1 MQTRFCHI
9 LLLLFASILYFV
21 NWYGTTHFSSIQQL
35 RLNSS
40 STEIV
45 YEEDVADNNAGKQ
58 DKQDSLFY
66 DSASRQLYWSDS
78 KHQAVFRCS
87 VESLPCT
94 NVHTVLKTDV
104 YNSLGILVLYMT

>member
-1 MQTRFCHI
+1 MSYCAFH
-9 LLLLFASILYFV
+9 FASILYFV

-40 STEIV
+40 KTEIV
-45 YEEDVADNNAGKQ
+45 YEDNIADNTTGKQ

-66 DSASRQLYWSDS
+66 DSATRQLYWSDS
-78 KHQAVFRCS
+78 KRQAVLRCS

-94 NVHTVLKTDV
+94 DVHTVLKTHV
-104 YNSLGILVLYMT
+104 YSSLGMPVLYN